1 MRFLDVRNR
10 EKDATEQI
18 VIARGW
24 KREGGELD
32 EGGGRREVDGQGF
45 HPLDGL
51 LFVMSVRFKPSCAKL
66 SHYPTT
72 NVAENK

>member
-1 MRFLDVRNR
+1 MIGY
-10 EKDATEQI
+10 I

-24 KREGGELD
+24 KREGGGR
-32 EGGGRREVDGQGF
+32 GGGKREVDGQGF

-66 SHYPTT
+66 CRYLLSANH
-72 NVAENK
+72 